1 MMHVSGQFTTRRA
14 VELATEQLVQEYGVR
29 RTDIFLQ
36 PVGAENTVGSVIA
49 GADDK
54 SASPGMER
62 RTDGAVNGAI
72 ELSVDIADA
81 HAGRVYQVLARAGA
95 TNIAGI

>member
-14 VELATEQLVQEYGVR
+14 AELATEQLVQEYGIR

-36 PVGAENTVGSVIA
+36 PVGDENTIGTVIS

-54 SASPGMER
+54 SAAPSRDR
-62 RTDGAVNGAI
+62 RTDGAVNGVI

-81 HAGRVYQVLARAGA
+81 HAPRVYQVLSRAGA
-95 TNIAGI
+95 TNISGL